1 MIDEGI
7 ASLSSHPLG
16 AILLSVITAAITAA
30 LVVKLLI
37 RRPPAAADARSATAT
52 NVRPSV
58 PMDDDRAVVA
68 AIVGAVVA
76 TMGAYRIVRIDSAN
90 AGSLW
95 TTEVRSR
102 HHAAHTPNRSPN

>member
-16 AILLSVITAAITAA
+16 AILLTVITAAITAA

-37 RRPPAAADARSATAT
+37 RRPPAAADAGSASMRA
-52 NVRPSV
+52 SV
-58 PMDDDRAVVA
+58 PVDDDRAVVA

-76 TMGAYRIVRIDSAN
+76 TMGAYRIVQISSV
-90 AGSLW
+90 AGSSW

-102 HHAAHTPNRSPN
+102 HHAAHTPHKTQFR